1 MDNDIL
7 INQARHLYSVL
18 YVEQYT
24 LAINNKTRFKRLD
37 HAVIWAYCRYQ
48 RRLNRCVVCYQHR
61 LNDCIRDL
69 MENEHKFCPKQARVS
84 AKKEEADA

>member
-7 INQARHLYSVL
+7 INQARRLYSVL

-24 LAINNKTRFKRLD
+24 QDMKNKARFKRLD
-37 HAVIWAYCRYQ
+37 HAVMWAYCRYQ

-61 LNDCIRDL
+61 LKDCLRDL
-69 MENEHKFCPKQARVS
+69 MENEHKFCSKRARVS
-84 AKKEEADA
+84 AKEEADA